1 MQPCSHDPVPMA
13 MQQHG
18 GRCKARDVVEMFEAR
33 PDPVQAALESE
44 PTLTVDPQYQ
54 SAVAPTR

>member
-1 MQPCSHDPVPMA
+1 MQPCWQNPLPMA

-18 GRCKARDVVEMFEAR
+18 GRCKALDVVEMFEAR
-33 PDPVQAALESE
+33 PDPVQPDIASE

-54 SAVAPTR
+54 AVVPPTR

>member
-1 MQPCSHDPVPMA
+1 MQPCWQNPLPMA

-18 GRCKARDVVEMFEAR
+18 GRAKSLDVAEMFEAR
-33 PDPVQAALESE
+33 PDPVQPDLESA

-54 SAVAPTR
+54 SIVSPER

>member
-1 MQPCSHDPVPMA
+1 MQPCSHDAVPMA

-18 GRCKARDVVEMFEAR
+18 GRCKSLDVAHMFEAR
-33 PDPVQAALESE
+33 PDPVQPPLESE

-54 SAVAPTR
+54 LAVAPAR